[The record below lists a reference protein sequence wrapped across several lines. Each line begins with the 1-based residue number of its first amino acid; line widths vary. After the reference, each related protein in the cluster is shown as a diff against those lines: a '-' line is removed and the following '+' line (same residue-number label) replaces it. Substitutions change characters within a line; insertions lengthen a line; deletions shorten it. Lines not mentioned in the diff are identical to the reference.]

1 MSRRSVPALCLILLL
16 SLSGCSPAGGE
27 AVQEFFAM
35 DTLMRVQLSGPKAEA
50 AVQAAVAEVNRLDR
64 LLSRTGEDSDVAR
77 INAHAGDGGE
87 VTVSQETAVLLAQA
101 LEASAATGG
110 AFDVTIAPVMDAWGF
125 GTSEA
130 ELRVPAQD
138 ELSALLPLVD
148 SGALHVDTT
157 RNTARLDAPGAELDL
172 GGIAKGY
179 AADRLMALLS
189 GYDVSSAL
197 LNLGSS
203 TIAALGTRPDGGPWR
218 IALRDPQDEDGQLL
232 VLALSDQVLSTS
244 GGYER
249 FFEADG
255 VVYHHILDPETGMP
269 ARSGLLSV
277 TVVSDQ
283 GAEADALSTALYVMG
298 PEQALGFWRTR
309 DTFECILCL
318 DDGTVLVTEGLEDAV
333 TFKGDVN
340 GYTCEIVR
348 R

>member
-1 MSRRSVPALCLILLL
+1 
-16 SLSGCSPAGGE
+16 
-27 AVQEFFAM
+27 M

-298 PEQALGFWRTR
+298 PEQALDFWRTR